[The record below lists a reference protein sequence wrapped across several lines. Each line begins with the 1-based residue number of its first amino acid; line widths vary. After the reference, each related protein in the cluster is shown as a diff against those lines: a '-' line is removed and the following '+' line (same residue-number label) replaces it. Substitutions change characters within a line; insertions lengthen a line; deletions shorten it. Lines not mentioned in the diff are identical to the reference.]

1 MQRSAIAP
9 RKQFR
14 GGDMKNLNIR
24 LISITAALAV
34 VTAMS
39 VGAAAFTTTYARV
52 SNHVVVSQPAT
63 IAAVTDAQIA
73 AIVVAANT
81 VDIKTGELAQSKTKN
96 PKVKEFADTMVRDHT
111 AVNKAAVDL
120 VTKLGV
126 TPEENDT
133 SRSLTSSGDQTR
145 EQLRGLSG
153 KEFDTAYIDNEVTY
167 HELVIRA
174 IDDTL
179 IPNAQNAELKA
190 LLIKVRPSF
199 VTHLQHAEQLKAS
212 MAKEKSRKK

>member
-1 MQRSAIAP
+1 
-9 RKQFR
+9 
-14 GGDMKNLNIR
+14 MKNLNIR
-24 LISITAALAV
+24 LISMTAALAV

-39 VGAAAFTTTYARV
+39 VGAAAFTPTYARV

-126 TPEENDT
+126 TAEENDT

-167 HELVIRA
+167 HELVIKA